1 MDLVYS
7 NFRKYLS
14 KTSQITH
21 KVYTPQYR
29 SPFKRKKRIPFG
41 TRFFYLRIKFE
52 RNYPKLMCL

>member
-41 TRFFYLRIKFE
+41 TRFFQFLDIIQIK
-52 RNYPKLMCL
+52 